1 MTLFDMKKIR
11 ESLSKSAGGIKK
23 SFSAAAEKLP
33 DAAKS
38 INLTDSMK
46 DMAEKSQTMMDTLKA
61 KSDELAVSRKET
73 ADEAKIAIDSALA
86 DQKHSEALFSVRDAL
101 RIMYCLMLIDG
112 TVIAE
117 EESKF
122 SEIGKAY
129 DQDFDIYKKQLID
142 ECVSVAQTETA
153 QGVEFVSI
161 ESEDSEEYYEQLH
174 NYVGNLIQKENFYRT
189 EGIRAKELI
198 WNLLAIAYSEDEY
211 SETEKQL
218 IRFVAEQSG
227 VHHSTLLEMEH
238 ELTSLIE
245 IDKEEEALKSGSPS
259 AEVEEKL
266 TLLAQRKNTI
276 MKGID
281 TLISD

>member
-1 MTLFDMKKIR
+1 M
-11 ESLSKSAGGIKK
+11 
-23 SFSAAAEKLP
+23 
-33 DAAKS
+33 
-38 INLTDSMK
+38 
-46 DMAEKSQTMMDTLKA
+46 
-61 KSDELAVSRKET
+61 
-73 ADEAKIAIDSALA
+73 
-86 DQKHSEALFSVRDAL
+86 ALFSVRDAL

-142 ECVSVAQTETA
+142 ECVSVAQTESA

-259 AEVEEKL
+259 TEVEEKL
-266 TLLAQRKNTI
+266 TLLAERKNTI

-281 TLISD
+281 ALISD

>member
-11 ESLSKSAGGIKK
+11 ESLSKSTGGIKK
-23 SFSAAAEKLP
+23 SFAAAAEKLP

-38 INLTDSMK
+38 INLTESMK
-46 DMAEKSQTMMDTLKA
+46 DMAEKSQTMMDSLKV
-61 KSDELAVSRKET
+61 KSDELASARKEA
-73 ADEAKIAIDSALA
+73 ADEAKIALESAIA
-86 DQKHSEALFSVRDAL
+86 DQQRSEALFSVRDAL

-117 EESKF
+117 EEAKF
-122 SEIGKAY
+122 SEIGLAY

-142 ECVSVAQTETA
+142 ECVTAAQTESA

-174 NYVGNLIQKENFYRT
+174 NYVGDLIQEENFYRT

-218 IRFVAEQSG
+218 IRFVAEKSG
-227 VHHSTLLEMEH
+227 VDHTTLLEMEH

-245 IDKEEEALKSGSPS
+245 IEKEEEALKSGSPS
-259 AEVEEKL
+259 TEVEEKL
-266 TLLAQRKNTI
+266 TLLEARKNTI
-276 MKGID
+276 LQGID
-281 TLISD
+281 ALIS

>member
-11 ESLSKSAGGIKK
+11 ESLSKSTGGIKK
-23 SFSAAAEKLP
+23 SFAAAAEKLP

-38 INLTDSMK
+38 INLTESMK
-46 DMAEKSQTMMDTLKA
+46 DMAEKSQTMMDSLKV
-61 KSDELAVSRKET
+61 KSDELASARKET
-73 ADEAKIAIDSALA
+73 ADEAKIALDSAIA
-86 DQKHSEALFSVRDAL
+86 DQKRSEALFSVRDAL

-122 SEIGKAY
+122 SEIGLAY

-142 ECVSVAQTETA
+142 ECVTAAQTESA

-174 NYVGNLIQKENFYRT
+174 NYVGDLIQEENFYRT

-218 IRFVAEQSG
+218 IRFVAEKSG
-227 VHHSTLLEMEH
+227 VDHTTLLEMEH
-238 ELTSLIE
+238 ELIALIE
-245 IDKEEEALKSGSPS
+245 IEKEEEALKSGSS
-259 AEVEEKL
+259 STEVEEKL
-266 TLLAQRKNTI
+266 TLLEARKNTI
-276 MKGID
+276 MQGID
-281 TLISD
+281 ALIS

>member
-46 DMAEKSQTMMDTLKA
+46 DMAEKSQTMVD
-61 KSDELAVSRKET
+61 
-73 ADEAKIAIDSALA
+73 AL
-86 DQKHSEALFSVRDAL
+86 QKRSEALFSVRDAL

-129 DQDFDIYKKQLID
+129 DPDFDIYKKQLID

-259 AEVEEKL
+259 TEAEEKL
-266 TLLAQRKNTI
+266 TLLAERKNTI

-281 TLISD
+281 ALISG

>member
-46 DMAEKSQTMMDTLKA
+46 DMAEKSQTMVDALKA
-61 KSDELAVSRKET
+61 KSEEMAVSRKET
-73 ADEAKIAIDSALA
+73 ADEAKIAIDSAMA
-86 DQKHSEALFSVRDAL
+86 DQKRSEALYSVRDAL

-142 ECVSVAQTETA
+142 ECVSVAQTESA

-211 SETEKQL
+211 SETQGRGSAQ
-218 IRFVAEQSG
+218 IRQPL
-227 VHHSTLLEMEH
+227 H
-238 ELTSLIE
+238 
-245 IDKEEEALKSGSPS
+245 GS
-259 AEVEEKL
+259 
-266 TLLAQRKNTI
+266 
-276 MKGID
+276 
-281 TLISD
+281 

>member
-46 DMAEKSQTMMDTLKA
+46 DMAEKSQTMVDALKA
-61 KSDELAVSRKET
+61 KSEEMAVSRKET
-73 ADEAKIAIDSALA
+73 ADEAKIAIDSAMA
-86 DQKHSEALFSVRDAL
+86 DQKRSEALFSVRDAL

-129 DQDFDIYKKQLID
+129 DPDFDIYKKQLID
-142 ECVSVAQTETA
+142 ECVSVAQTET
-153 QGVEFVSI
+153 
-161 ESEDSEEYYEQLH
+161 
-174 NYVGNLIQKENFYRT
+174 NLIQKENFYRT

-259 AEVEEKL
+259 TEAEEKL

-281 TLISD
+281 ALISG